1 MKRGRDEIER
11 GDRDREESLS
21 ELSLS
26 SLVLTR

>member
-11 GDRDREESLS
+11 GDREESLS

-26 SLVLTR
+26 SLALTR